1 MKNKVIEEDIQYI
14 LNSNVDFNK
23 FKDSNVLITGVNV
36 MLASY
41 MVMSFLYLNKFYN
54 YNIKVIAIARN
65 KSNFYKMFND
75 FIEDKN
81 LVFIE
86 MDVVNVDNDTFKNFN
101 IDYIIHTASPS
112 RSDQFLKNPLQ
123 VIYPNVFAT
132 DRLLNLAYQKQVKVV
147 FIF

>member
-14 LNSNVDFNK
+14 LNSNVDFKK
-23 FKDSNVLITGVNV
+23 FKDSNVLITGVNG

-86 MDVVNVDNDTFKNFN
+86 MDVVNIDNDTFKNFN
-101 IDYIIHTASPS
+101 IDYIIH
-112 RSDQFLKNPLQ
+112 N
-123 VIYPNVFAT
+123 
-132 DRLLNLAYQKQVKVV
+132 RLYYTYGKPE
-147 FIF
+147 